1 MSAASA
7 KSELTLGVRNSGGF
21 TAAGPHRRGRAA
33 ERRVGNEV
41 RRRSVRSYRMKF
53 LLITLITHLPDPV
66 SGEKKSPAARL
77 RDVVDKA
84 VLAEDLGFDGF
95 AVGERHE
102 DPFISSSPPVVL
114 SNIAARTSKIG
125 LFTAVT
131 TLSLLDPVRAFEDY
145 STLDNLS
152 GGRLELII
160 GKGNGAAQA
169 ELFHVTTADQW
180 DRNREGY
187 ELFRLL
193 WGSEHVTW
201 SGRFRPP
208 LADAKT
214 LPRPLQDRI
223 RIWHGSA
230 TSKSSVDLAARHGDP
245 IFSANVS
252 NPVEPYAE
260 LVRHYRQR
268 WEFHGRRPQDALVGA
283 GTAGFYVASTS
294 QEAVNR
300 YRPIFEARLAVQRR
314 AGMPAVFDSIE
325 DFIERSSALV
335 GSPEQVIDKV
345 GRYHEQLGHEVIHLS
360 ADADGLTP
368 SQQRSSLELFQS
380 DVAPILRERI
390 PSRPLSAQLASESSE
405 PSESSSDITQ
415 VRPIAPAGKEQLG

>member
-1 MSAASA
+1 
-7 KSELTLGVRNSGGF
+7 
-21 TAAGPHRRGRAA
+21 
-33 ERRVGNEV
+33 
-41 RRRSVRSYRMKF
+41 MKF
-53 LLITLITHLPDPV
+53 LLITLITHVPDPV
-66 SGEKKSPAARL
+66 SGEKKSPADRL
-77 RDVVDKA
+77 RDVLDKA
-84 VLAEDLGFDGF
+84 VLAEELGFDGF

-114 SNIAARTSKIG
+114 SNIAARTSRIA
-125 LFTAVT
+125 LFTGVT

-193 WGSEHVTW
+193 WESENVTW
-201 SGRFRPP
+201 SGQFRPS
-208 LADAKT
+208 LVNAKA
-214 LPRPLQDRI
+214 LPRPLQNRI

-230 TSKSSVDLAARHGDP
+230 TSTDSVDLAARHGDP

-260 LVRHYRQR
+260 LVRHYRER
-268 WEFHGRRPQDALVGA
+268 WEFYGHRPEDALVGA
-283 GTAGFYVASTS
+283 GTAGFYVTPTS
-294 QEAVNR
+294 QEAVDT
-300 YRPIFEARLAVQRR
+300 YRPMFEARLAAQRR
-314 AGMPAVFDSIE
+314 VGMPVVFESID
-325 DFIERSSALV
+325 DFVERSSALI

-345 GRYHEQLGHEVIHLS
+345 GRYHEQLRHEVMHLS
-360 ADADGLTP
+360 ADADGVTP
-368 SQQRSSLELFQS
+368 GQQRRSFELFQS
-380 DVAPILRERI
+380 EVAPVLRERI
-390 PSRPLSAQLASESSE
+390 PSRPLISQVITEEE
-405 PSESSSDITQ
+405 PQ
-415 VRPIAPAGKEQLG
+415 GVVR

>member
-1 MSAASA
+1 
-7 KSELTLGVRNSGGF
+7 
-21 TAAGPHRRGRAA
+21 
-33 ERRVGNEV
+33 
-41 RRRSVRSYRMKF
+41 MKF

-66 SGEKKSPAARL
+66 SGEKKSPAERL
-77 RDVVDKA
+77 RDVLDKA
-84 VLAEDLGFDGF
+84 VLAEELGFDGF

-114 SNIAARTSKIG
+114 SNIAARTSKIA
-125 LFTAVT
+125 LFTGVT

-152 GGRLELII
+152 DGRLELII

-193 WGSEHVTW
+193 WENEQVTW

-208 LADAKT
+208 LVNAKT
-214 LPRPLQDRI
+214 LPRPVQSRI

-230 TSKSSVDLAARHGDP
+230 TSTDSVDLAARHGDP

-252 NPVEPYAE
+252 NPIEPYAK
-260 LVRHYRQR
+260 LVRYYRQR
-268 WEFHGRRPQDALVGA
+268 WEFYGHRPEDALVGA
-283 GTAGFYVASTS
+283 GTAGFYIAPTS
-294 QEAVNR
+294 QEAVAA
-300 YRPIFEARLAVQRR
+300 YAPTIEARLAAQRR
-314 AGMPAVFDSIE
+314 VGIPVVFESIE
-325 DFIERSSALV
+325 DFVERSSAMV
-335 GSPEQVIDKV
+335 GSPQQVIDKV

-360 ADADGLTP
+360 ADADGVTV
-368 SQQRSSLELFQS
+368 SQQRRSLELFQS
-380 DVAPILRERI
+380 DVAPVLRERI
-390 PSRPLSAQLASESSE
+390 PSRPLISQSEL
-405 PSESSSDITQ
+405 
-415 VRPIAPAGKEQLG
+415 KEVAI